1 MKPQPGEVIIGAL
14 SGRAY
19 LLRVSSKEESDTKW
33 SLPEGIVYTQL
44 IEHYDFD
51 NESQMY
57 AIIDECRNEWVL
69 PVIERLDIFAWLLTK
84 DPRF

>member
-1 MKPQPGEVIIGAL
+1 MNYQPGQVIIGAL

-44 IEHYDFD
+44 IEHYEFD
-51 NESQMY
+51 NKSQMY

-69 PVIERLDIFAWLLTK
+69 PLMERLDTFAWLLTK

>member
-1 MKPQPGEVIIGAL
+1 MKLQPGQVIIGAL

-44 IEHYDFD
+44 IEHYEFD
-51 NESQMY
+51 SEAGMNE
-57 AIIDECRNEWVL
+57 IINECRNEWVL